1 MAEALATGGLSLE
14 RNTLSL
20 DHLHPRTSDF
30 EFGRS
35 LSKSFLGVERVPTA
49 FVALNDEIAVGAIH
63 GFQEAGIRVP
73 EDVSVSGFNNQDIC
87 LMTKPRLTSV
97 DQQIAATVEAAAE
110 ILIGKIGNP
119 ATRRQVVRTIQPLLI
134 VRESTGRAR
143 GAVALR
149 GRQG

>member
-1 MAEALATGGLSLE
+1 
-14 RNTLSL
+14 
-20 DHLHPRTSDF
+20 
-30 EFGRS
+30 
-35 LSKSFLGVERVPTA
+35 
-49 FVALNDEIAVGAIH
+49 
-63 GFQEAGIRVP
+63 
-73 EDVSVSGFNNQDIC
+73 
-87 LMTKPRLTSV
+87 MTKPRLTSV